1 MEEVLHSVRLDID
14 KCIGCTDCIKRCP
27 TEAIRVRNGKA
38 HIMDERCID
47 CGMCIRV
54 CRNHAKKAITEPLDK
69 INDYKFKVAIPAP
82 TLYTQFRGIVDPN
95 IILTGLKKLGFDEV
109 FEVARAAEIITE
121 ESKKM
126 LEKGNL
132 LKPVISS
139 ACPAIVKLIQI
150 RFPSLIPNILP
161 IISPKEAMARYAKK
175 YLVSK
180 GIKKEDIGVFF
191 ISPCA
196 AKVTNSKQPQVIDES
211 YVDGVISLKEIYLKL
226 VPVIKTIKEPEILQ
240 MSSNTGIGW
249 AHTGGEGYASGIEN
263 HIAVDGI
270 ENVIK
275 ILEKVENGKL
285 DDVNFIE
292 CLACV
297 GGCLGGPLT
306 VENCFVSS
314 NRMDKIKKYNSGE
327 GKKRDIPL
335 FDEKIDL
342 YWSKPLETKQVMKL
356 DDDVEKAIEKLE
368 HLEKIYDILPKID
381 CGSCGAPTCRALAED
396 IVCGKANIEDC
407 VFMLRQKV
415 REMAEQMVTLAQ
427 KMPPSISNETINN
440 KILEKRSSQ

>member
-1 MEEVLHSVRLDID
+1 MGEILHSVKLDID

-54 CRNHAKKAITEPLDK
+54 CRNHAKKAVTEPLDK
-69 INDYKFKVAIPAP
+69 INDYAYKVAIPAP
-82 TLYTQFRGIVDPN
+82 TLYTQFRNIVNPN
-95 IILTGLKKLGFDEV
+95 IVLTALKKLGFDEV
-109 FEVARAAEIITE
+109 FEVAKAAEIITA
-121 ESKKM
+121 ESKR
-126 LEKGNL
+126 L
-132 LKPVISS
+132 LDDKNMPKPVISS
-139 ACPAIVKLIQI
+139 ACPAIVRLIQI

-161 IISPKEAMARYAKK
+161 IISPKEAMARYAKE
-175 YLVSK
+175 YLMGI

-196 AKVTNSKQPQVIDES
+196 AKVTNSKQPQVIEES

-226 VPVIKTIKEPEILQ
+226 VPVIKTIDQPERLQ
-240 MSSNTGIGW
+240 MSNSEGIGW
-249 AHTGGEGYASGIEN
+249 AHTGGEGNASGIEN

-285 DDVNFIE
+285 DDVDFIE

-297 GGCLGGPLT
+297 GGCLGGPLA
-306 VENCFVSS
+306 VENAFVSS
-314 NRMDKIKKYNSGE
+314 NRMDKIKKFNKNNLY
-327 GKKRDIPL
+327 KRDIPL
-335 FDEKIDL
+335 FDHPIDM
-342 YWSKPLETKQVMKL
+342 YWTKPLKTKQVLKL
-356 DDDVEKAIEKLE
+356 DDDMEKAIEKLE
-368 HLEKIYDILPKID
+368 HLEEIYNQLPKID

-396 IVCGKANIEDC
+396 IVCENAHIEDC
-407 VFMLRQKV
+407 VFMLREKV
-415 REMAEQMVTLAQ
+415 RDMAEQMVTLSQ
-427 KMPPSISNETINN
+427 KMPPSIS
-440 KILEKRSSQ
+440 KDS

>member
-1 MEEVLHSVRLDID
+1 MGEILHSVKLDID

-38 HIMDERCID
+38 HIMNERCID

-54 CRNHAKKAITEPLDK
+54 CRNHAKKAVTEPLDK
-69 INDYKFKVAIPAP
+69 INDYVYKVAIPAP
-82 TLYTQFRGIVDPN
+82 TLYTQFRNIVNPN
-95 IILTGLKKLGFDEV
+95 IVLTALKKLGFDEV
-109 FEVARAAEIITE
+109 FEVAKAAEIITA
-121 ESKKM
+121 ESKRL
-126 LEKGNL
+126 LEVGDMP
-132 LKPVISS
+132 KPVISS
-139 ACPAIVKLIQI
+139 ACPAIVRLIQI

-161 IISPKEAMARYAKK
+161 IISPKEAMARYTKE
-175 YLVSK
+175 YLMTK

-196 AKVTNSKQPQVIDES
+196 AKVTNSKQPQVIEES

-226 VPVIKTIKEPEILQ
+226 VPVIKTTHQPETLQ
-240 MSSNTGIGW
+240 MSNSEGIGW
-249 AHTGGEGYASGIEN
+249 AHTGGEGNASGIEN

-285 DDVNFIE
+285 DDVDFIE

-297 GGCLGGPLT
+297 GGCLGGPLA

-314 NRMDKIKKYNSGE
+314 NRMDKIKKFN
-327 GKKRDIPL
+327 KKNHNKRDIPL
-335 FDEKIDL
+335 FDQPIDM
-342 YWSKPLETKQVMKL
+342 YWTKPLETKQVLKL
-356 DDDVEKAIEKLE
+356 DDDMEKAMEKLE
-368 HLEKIYDILPKID
+368 HLEEIYNQLPKID

-396 IVCGKANIEDC
+396 IVCGNAHIEDC

-415 REMAEQMVTLAQ
+415 RDMAEQMVTLSQ
-427 KMPPSISNETINN
+427 KMPPSIS
-440 KILEKRSSQ
+440 KDC